1 MLQRCV
7 VENKYCQ
14 EVLQLCC
21 CVLRHRPDCAPPVRS
36 LLGAS
41 DGQYAPSSL
50 LCMYLSE
57 LVSTSDELVQSV
69 ERMMQQELLQ
79 SALCRLLALL
89 ASGFSG
95 SCAR

>member
-1 MLQRCV
+1 MVSML
-7 VENKYCQ
+7 
-14 EVLQLCC
+14 
-21 CVLRHRPDCAPPVRS
+21 
-36 LLGAS
+36 
-41 DGQYAPSSL
+41 SSL

>member
-7 VENKYCQ
+7 VEKKYCQ

-21 CVLRHRPDCAPPVRS
+21 CVLRHRPDCAPLVRS

-41 DGQYAPSSL
+41 DGQCASSL
-50 LCMYLSE
+50 LCMYSSE

>member
-7 VENKYCQ
+7 VEKNCCR

-41 DGQYAPSSL
+41 DGQYAKYIL
-50 LCMYLSE
+50 LYLYLSE
-57 LVSTSDELVQSV
+57 LVTASDELVQLV
-69 ERMMQQELLQ
+69 ERMMQKELLQ